1 MSPSF
6 PDIPDQTMSQLR
18 VQPGLFNQSGSASEF
33 AGEPRVSHMGVTL
46 RCVSF
51 VALRVAETVGFWPNP
66 ETSATYVIPPD
77 TWGKQVGRAEING

>member
-1 MSPSF
+1 
-6 PDIPDQTMSQLR
+6 MSQLR

-33 AGEPRVSHMGVTL
+33 AGEPRVAHMDVTL

-66 ETSATYVIPPD
+66 ETQCYLRHTPGYL
-77 TWGKQVGRAEING
+77 GKQGRNQW